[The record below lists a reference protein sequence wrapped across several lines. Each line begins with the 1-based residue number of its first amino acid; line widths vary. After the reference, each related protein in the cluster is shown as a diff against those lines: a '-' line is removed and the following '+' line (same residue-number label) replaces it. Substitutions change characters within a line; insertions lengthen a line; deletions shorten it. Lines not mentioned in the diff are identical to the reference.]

1 MYNKLTYFF
10 VYRLLLFWIL
20 FNHVFKEPIDTV
32 YYFLLDSE
40 PKHLSY
46 RNESIAVNNKK
57 ESWIERK
64 SILMFCF
71 VFSSLFCR
79 IEYLFRYFL
88 SDASF
93 LLRLHPFDQIRIF
106 FLHFLHF
113 QQWIETCS
121 LLIFQHVKF
130 TFDSTLL
137 CNYVWCGTPLVPYL
151 LQNVCIC
158 MAWKFAWPKILLIVV
173 QLSTYESSSSW
184 FHILNYF
191 LQCIWGFLLKSRN

>member
-71 VFSSLFCR
+71 FFTFLSNRVFISIFLKRCFFSTSFASVWSNS
-79 IEYLFRYFL
+79 YFL
-88 SDASF
+88 TFFCIFNNESKHAHCSSF
-93 LLRLHPFDQIRIF
+93 NTLNSRLI
-106 FLHFLHF
+106 LHYFAIMCGAAHH
-113 QQWIETCS
+113 WC
-121 LLIFQHVKF
+121 LIYYK
-130 TFDSTLL
+130 T
-137 CNYVWCGTPLVPYL
+137 Y
-151 LQNVCIC
+151 
-158 MAWKFAWPKILLIVV
+158 AFAWL
-173 QLSTYESSSSW
+173 ESL
-184 FHILNYF
+184 HDQRYY
-191 LQCIWGFLLKSRN
+191 